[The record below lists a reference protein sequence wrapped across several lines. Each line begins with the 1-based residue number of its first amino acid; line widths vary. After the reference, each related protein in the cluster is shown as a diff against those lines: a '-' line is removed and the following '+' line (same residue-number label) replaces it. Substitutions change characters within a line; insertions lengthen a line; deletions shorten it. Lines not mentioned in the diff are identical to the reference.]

1 MALSWP
7 HGQTHIALLKRPE
20 QMTKRALHD
29 SRDKGGLLNPP
40 DRQARPSEVDR
51 QSPRKEISHCTRD
64 MRKAFGPL
72 AGRKTIDAIA
82 GSVDIH
88 AVAPIEG
95 RPRDG

>member
-1 MALSWP
+1 
-7 HGQTHIALLKRPE
+7 
-20 QMTKRALHD
+20 MTKRTLHD

-40 DRQARPSEVDR
+40 DRQARPSEVHR

-64 MRKAFGPL
+64 IRKAFGPL

-82 GSVDIH
+82 GSVDTH
-88 AVAPIEG
+88 AVALIEG